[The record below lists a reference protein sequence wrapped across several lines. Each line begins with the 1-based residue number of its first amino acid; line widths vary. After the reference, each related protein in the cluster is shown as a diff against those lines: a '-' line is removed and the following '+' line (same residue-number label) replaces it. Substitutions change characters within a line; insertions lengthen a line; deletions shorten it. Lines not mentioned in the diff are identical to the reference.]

1 MFTNC
6 QETQAKRALRALNL
20 EHHFDGIFGAD
31 LMAEVSKPDELAF
44 ERMMSHFGISKDDK
58 CVFFEDS
65 LVNLDS
71 AVSVF
76 NMLPVFVANGKECH
90 REGWTVVRGE
100 LDLEN
105 VSDSASAELL
115 ALLKDFCAPVGDS

>member
-31 LMAEVSKPDELAF
+31 LMAEVSKPDALAF

-71 AVSVF
+71 A
-76 NMLPVFVANGKECH
+76 GKECH

-105 VSDSASAELL
+105 VSDAASAELL